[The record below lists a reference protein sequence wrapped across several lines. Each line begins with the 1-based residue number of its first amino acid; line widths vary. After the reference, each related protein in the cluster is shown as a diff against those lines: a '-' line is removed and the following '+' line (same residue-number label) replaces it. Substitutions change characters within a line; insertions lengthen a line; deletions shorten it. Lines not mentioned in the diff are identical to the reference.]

1 MTRES
6 TRLAII
12 EQALA
17 DTLERLGELPSA
29 SHIRALSAKAF
40 SYQRRVRDWPLN
52 PPTEQQRTAM
62 VDLVLELN
70 IAVMKAAEDAGAL

>member
-1 MTRES
+1 MARES

-17 DTLERLGELPSA
+17 DTLERLGELPSSA
-29 SHIRALSAKAF
+29 HVRALSAKAL
-40 SYQRRVRDWPLN
+40 SYQRRVREWVVS
-52 PPTEQQRTAM
+52 PPSEQQRSLM